1 MDTAT
6 ATATPTN
13 TIPAFGTHLPTHGG
27 HFAAIVRGATVD
39 GVQQPPDALIFTA
52 AEFEATTTWGEYRQD
67 VPGCASRTDGHTNTL
82 AMLAANCPAAMHA
95 RGITVDG
102 FNDYYLPSLGE
113 LNTAA
118 ANAPELFEPK
128 GYYWSSTQ
136 NVRFSAFCQSFEYG
150 YSGWYGKGH
159 ELRVRACRRIP
170 LHTLTT

>member
-6 ATATPTN
+6 TATATN
-13 TIPAFGTHLPTHGG
+13 TIPAFGTHLPAHGG

-39 GVQQPPDALIFTA
+39 GVQQPPDALIFTT

-67 VPGCASRTDGHTNTL
+67 VPGCASRTDGHANTL

-102 FNDYYLPSLGE
+102 HSDYYLPSLGE

-118 ANAPELFEPK
+118 ANAPELFDPN

-136 NVRFSAFCQSFEYG
+136 DGRISAFYQSFEDGISYWNLKD
-150 YSGWYGKGH
+150 S